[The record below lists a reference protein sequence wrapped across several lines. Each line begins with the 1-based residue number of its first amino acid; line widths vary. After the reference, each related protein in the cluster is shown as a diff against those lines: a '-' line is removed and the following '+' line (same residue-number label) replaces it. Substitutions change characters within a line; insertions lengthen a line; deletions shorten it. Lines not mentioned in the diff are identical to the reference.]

1 MPVMNSQVNKHIH
14 GSFGNFIS
22 QCSSLKAHHPPLVW
36 AMICRIFRQH
46 FDSLETPNDYV
57 RHIKSFKISQ
67 AYKQC
72 FGLRENPQQWAILL
86 SLNEDKSRDSLF
98 CSDVK
103 TNMSWPEYLYK
114 KSENNTAF

>member
-1 MPVMNSQVNKHIH
+1 MFWFQ
-14 GSFGNFIS
+14 
-22 QCSSLKAHHPPLVW
+22 
-36 AMICRIFRQH
+36 
-46 FDSLETPNDYV
+46 
-57 RHIKSFKISQ
+57 
-67 AYKQC
+67 
-72 FGLRENPQQWAILL
+72 RENPQQWAILL